1 MLQVKRLQRLVV
13 VVGAAAG
20 RVLQTA
26 GGKVLQATTITLG
39 GSLQTTTVT
48 PGRIQRLQATT
59 ATITLRQVEEAPTGA
74 HKVTAGVVGRR
85 RHYSRIL
92 RIFVVIDSLYLF
104 AECVPSVAIEGQR

>member
-39 GSLQTTTVT
+39 GSLQTTTTVT
-48 PGRIQRLQATT
+48 PGRIQRLQATI
-59 ATITLRQVEEAPTGA
+59 ATITPRQVEEAPTGA

-85 RHYSRIL
+85 RHYSRIKDFCRNRL
-92 RIFVVIDSLYLF
+92 LILVR
-104 AECVPSVAIEGQR
+104 